1 MDQVV
6 QGYGAMG
13 KAFGFCFGNLRN
25 LAVGL
30 ALDADEQKENQ
41 RSNHRTVIKRIK
53 DLRTLIASSGKNDSG
68 SKEFIYKS
76 FYGYLKAIVIR
87 YTSNEDDI
95 QELVNDSFVKI
106 FTHIQRFQ
114 APETEEECTKA
125 FKSWMAKIT
134 SRTAIDHL
142 RSTKKLSLMQELTE
156 ADDQAEEVNVL
167 SALHVRDILN
177 LLNQLPE
184 LHRLV
189 FNMYEIEG
197 FSHEEIAT
205 SLSIPESSSRVYLT
219 RAKSKLRKL
228 YAQNLTG
235 SYEAYK

>member
-1 MDQVV
+1 M
-6 QGYGAMG
+6 
-13 KAFGFCFGNLRN
+13 
-25 LAVGL
+25 
-30 ALDADEQKENQ
+30 
-41 RSNHRTVIKRIK
+41 IKRIK
-53 DLRTLIASSGKNDSG
+53 DLRTLIADSGRNDSG

-87 YTSNEDDI
+87 YTNNDDDI

-114 APETEEECTKA
+114 PPSTEEDCTKA

-142 RSTKKLSLMQELTE
+142 RSTRKLSVMQELTD

-167 SALHVRDILN
+167 STLHVKDILS
-177 LLNQLPE
+177 LLDQLPAM
-184 LHRLV
+184 HKLV

-197 FSHEEIAT
+197 FSHEEIAI
-205 SLSIPESSSRVYLT
+205 SLAIPESSSRVYLT
-219 RAKSKLRKL
+219 RAKNKLRKL
-228 YAQNLTG
+228 YVQNLAS
-235 SYEAYK
+235 SYGAFR